1 MNLDEKRPDNL
12 EGNIAMFKLKNN
24 RIGVSVSNIL
34 KMIVFLCLATA
45 TSYIF
50 IVIKFPETTIVLA
63 YLLGVLLTA
72 RFSKGYIYGILASVL
87 SIFIYNFFF
96 TEPCYT
102 FAVDDP
108 SYFVTFAIMMIT
120 ALLTSTLTSHAKKS
134 AIEAQEKESE
144 TKALYMLTNHLT
156 DASNMKDIAGIA
168 TRIISTVIG
177 CNAACLCFDENGIPE
192 KTFVQQ
198 ISPEK
203 QMIRD
208 TENAE
213 EIKNKTEVSQKG
225 YYIDTEF
232 YNWWIYGR
240 DNILGIIRIP
250 ADGAVVMTE
259 AKTRLLRA
267 MIESTA
273 LAMDRFLSAQQ
284 RIKYQEETVKERYR
298 GNLLRAIS
306 HDLRTPLSGIMGT
319 SEMIIDMSRQSDPRY
334 DLAKQI
340 HEDADWLHSLVE
352 NILSLTRLQD
362 GKLTLNKQP
371 EAVEEVVGGAVSHI
385 TQQSPEREI
394 TINIPNELLL
404 VPMDAKLIEQVLIN
418 LLDNAIKHTPP
429 DNEISV
435 TVVNDENAK
444 CAVFSVADRGE
455 GIAKEDLPNIFKM
468 FYTTHKKHADAQ
480 HSIGLGLSICDAIVK
495 AHGGNISAQN
505 RKDGP
510 GAEFIFTLPM
520 EAGSE

>member
-1 MNLDEKRPDNL
+1 M
-12 EGNIAMFKLKNN
+12 IHLKNN
-24 RIGVSVSNIL
+24 RIVASINNIL
-34 KMIVFLCLATA
+34 KMAIILCLATVIG
-45 TSYIF
+45 YIF
-50 IVIKFPETTIVLA
+50 RMIEFPETTIVLA

-72 RFSKGYIYGILASVL
+72 RFSKDYVYGILASVL
-87 SIFIYNFFF
+87 SIFVYNFFF
-96 TEPCYT
+96 TEPYYT
-102 FAVDDP
+102 FAVNDP

-120 ALLTSTLTSHAKKS
+120 ALLTSTLTSHVKKS
-134 AIEAQEKESE
+134 ATVALEKESE

-156 DASNMKDIAGIA
+156 DASNMQDIAGIA
-168 TRIISTVIG
+168 TNIISNVIN
-177 CNAACLCFDENGIPE
+177 CNAACLCFDENEMPK

-203 QMIRD
+203 QISRE
-208 TENAE
+208 TENVE
-213 EIKNKTEVSQKG
+213 ETKHKTEGSQKG

-232 YNWWIYGR
+232 YNWLIYGR
-240 DNILGIIRIP
+240 ESILGIIRIP
-250 ADGAVVMTE
+250 TESAVAMSE
-259 AKTRLLRA
+259 SKTRLLRA

-284 RIKYQEETVKERYR
+284 RIKYQEETVHERYR

-319 SEMIIDMSRQSDPRY
+319 SEMIIDMSKSSDPRY

-362 GKLTLNKQP
+362 GSLTLNKQP

-385 TQQSPEREI
+385 SQRSPEYEI
-394 TINIPNELLL
+394 TINIPSELLL

-418 LLDNAIKHTPP
+418 LLENAIKHTSHGK
-429 DNEISV
+429 EISI
-435 TVVNDENAK
+435 TVIDDK
-444 CAVFSVADRGE
+444 KSDCAVFSIADRGE
-455 GIAKEDLPNIFKM
+455 GIAQQDLPNIFKM
-468 FYTTHKKHADAQ
+468 FYTTHIKHADAQ
-480 HSIGLGLSICDAIVK
+480 HGIGLGLPICDAIVK

-520 EAGSE
+520 EVGQNE